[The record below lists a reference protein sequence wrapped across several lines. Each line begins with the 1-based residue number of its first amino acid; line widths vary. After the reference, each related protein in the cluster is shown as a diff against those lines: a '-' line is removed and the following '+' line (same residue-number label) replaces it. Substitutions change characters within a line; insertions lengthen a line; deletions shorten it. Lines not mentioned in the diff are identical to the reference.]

1 MVPPVKNNKGGFF
14 MSFFVTK
21 ADGAYSLTT
30 AGYVAVVVILVAL
43 IVVAALFAKR
53 EKKEKKKIGTKQL
66 VVCAMAVALAMVT
79 SMLKIYSF
87 PFGGSVTLFSMLFI
101 CFVGYLYGPA
111 TGMLTGAAYGV
122 LQLLIEPYIYF
133 PLQVLVDYPLAFGA
147 LGLSGCFSKSK
158 HGLVKGYLCGVLA
171 RYVFAVISGWL
182 FFGEYAW
189 DGWAALPYSLV
200 YNGCYIFAEAA
211 LTVLV
216 LSIPAVSK
224 AMKKVKIT
232 AVN

>member
-1 MVPPVKNNKGGFF
+1 

-30 AGYVAVVVILVAL
+30 AGYAAVAVILAAL

-66 VVCAMAVALAMVT
+66 VVCAMAVALAMVA

-122 LQLLIEPYIYF
+122 LQFLIEPYIYF

-147 LGLSGCFSKSK
+147 LGLSGCFSRSK
-158 HGLVKGYLCGVLA
+158 HGLVKGYLLGVFG
-171 RYVFAVISGWL
+171 RYVFAVISGWI

-211 LTVLV
+211 LTVIV

-232 AVN
+232 AVS

>member
-1 MVPPVKNNKGGFF
+1 M
-14 MSFFVTK
+14 
-21 ADGAYSLTT
+21 A
-30 AGYVAVVVILVAL
+30 VAVILVAL

>member
-1 MVPPVKNNKGGFF
+1 MV
-14 MSFFVTK
+14 
-21 ADGAYSLTT
+21 A
-30 AGYVAVVVILVAL
+30 
-43 IVVAALFAKR
+43 
-53 EKKEKKKIGTKQL
+53 
-66 VVCAMAVALAMVT
+66 

-111 TGMLTGAAYGV
+111 TGMLTGAAYGI

-133 PLQVLVDYPLAFGA
+133 PVQVLVDYPLAFGA
-147 LGLSGCFSKSK
+147 LGLSGCFSRSK
-158 HGLVKGYLCGVLA
+158 HGLVKGYLLGVFG
-171 RYVFAVISGWL
+171 RYVFTVISGWI

-211 LTVLV
+211 LTVII

-224 AMKKVKIT
+224 AMKKVKVT
-232 AVN
+232 AVS

>member
-1 MVPPVKNNKGGFF
+1 

-30 AGYVAVVVILVAL
+30 AGYVAVAVILVAL

-133 PLQVLVDYPLAFGA
+133 PLQVRVDYPLAFGA

>member
-1 MVPPVKNNKGGFF
+1 

-30 AGYVAVVVILVAL
+30 AGYVAVAVILVAL

-211 LTVLV
+211 LTVLI

>member
-1 MVPPVKNNKGGFF
+1 

-30 AGYVAVVVILVAL
+30 AGYVAVAVILVAL

-200 YNGCYIFAEAA
+200 YNGCYIFAESSAYSSRFIDSGS
-211 LTVLV
+211 LQSDEESEDNSGQLINRIE
-216 LSIPAVSK
+216 L
-224 AMKKVKIT
+224 KIKMS
-232 AVN
+232 

>member
-1 MVPPVKNNKGGFF
+1 

-30 AGYVAVVVILVAL
+30 AGYVAVAVILVAL

-111 TGMLTGAAYGV
+111 TGMLAGAAYGV

-216 LSIPAVSK
+216 LSILAVSK

>member
-1 MVPPVKNNKGGFF
+1 

-30 AGYVAVVVILVAL
+30 AGYAAVAVILAAL

-53 EKKEKKKIGTKQL
+53 EKKEKKEIGTKQL
-66 VVCAMAVALAMVT
+66 VVCAMAVALAMVA

-122 LQLLIEPYIYF
+122 LQFLIEPYIYF

-147 LGLSGCFSKSK
+147 LGLSGCFSRSK
-158 HGLVKGYLCGVLA
+158 HGLVKGYLLGVFG
-171 RYVFAVISGWL
+171 RYVFAVISGWI

-189 DGWAALPYSLV
+189 DGWAALPYSFV

-211 LTVLV
+211 LTVIV

-232 AVN
+232 AVS

>member
-1 MVPPVKNNKGGFF
+1 
-14 MSFFVTK
+14 
-21 ADGAYSLTT
+21 
-30 AGYVAVVVILVAL
+30 
-43 IVVAALFAKR
+43 
-53 EKKEKKKIGTKQL
+53 
-66 VVCAMAVALAMVT
+66 MAVALARVT

-87 PFGGSVTLFSMLFI
+87 AFGGSVTLFSMLFI

-111 TGMLTGAAYGV
+111 TGMRTGEAYGV

-171 RYVFAVISGWL
+171 RYVFVVISGWL

>member
-1 MVPPVKNNKGGFF
+1 

-30 AGYVAVVVILVAL
+30 AGYVVVAVILVAL

>member
-1 MVPPVKNNKGGFF
+1 

-30 AGYVAVVVILVAL
+30 AGYVAVAVILVAL

-147 LGLSGCFSKSK
+147 LGLSGCVSKSK

>member
-1 MVPPVKNNKGGFF
+1 

-30 AGYVAVVVILVAL
+30 AGYVAVAVILVAL

-111 TGMLTGAAYGV
+111 TGMLTGAAYGI

-182 FFGEYAW
+182 FLENMRGTVGQRFHIR
-189 DGWAALPYSLV
+189 L
-200 YNGCYIFAEAA
+200 YITDVIF
-211 LTVLV
+211 LRRQRLQF
-216 LSIPAVSK
+216 SFYRFRQSPK
-224 AMKKVKIT
+224 R
-232 AVN
+232 

>member
-1 MVPPVKNNKGGFF
+1 

-30 AGYVAVVVILVAL
+30 AGYVAVAVILVAL

-224 AMKKVKIT
+224 AIKKVKIT

>member
-1 MVPPVKNNKGGFF
+1 

-30 AGYVAVVVILVAL
+30 AGYVAVAVILVAL

-111 TGMLTGAAYGV
+111 TRMLTGAAYGV

>member
-1 MVPPVKNNKGGFF
+1 MSIFCNKSRWGIQSDNGRLCG
-14 MSFFVTK
+14 SCCDSCGV
-21 ADGAYSLTT
+21 DRCSC
-30 AGYVAVVVILVAL
+30 AVC
-43 IVVAALFAKR
+43 KTG
-53 EKKEKKKIGTKQL
+53 EEEKKKIGTKQL